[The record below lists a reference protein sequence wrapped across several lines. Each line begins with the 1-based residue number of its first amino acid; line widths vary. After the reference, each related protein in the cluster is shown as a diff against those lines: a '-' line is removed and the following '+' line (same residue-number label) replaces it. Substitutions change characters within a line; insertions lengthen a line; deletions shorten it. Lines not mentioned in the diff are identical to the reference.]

1 MISGILSGLQA
12 VADPGLLLAIAV
24 AVIFA
29 QFVAAMPGLGGA
41 FLLAV
46 ILPFLYGMDPLM
58 AIAIMVAA
66 TATDGTGNTVTSVV
80 FGVPGSPTGVAS
92 VFDGY
97 PMAQRGE
104 AGRAIGAGV
113 GASVMGGVI
122 GAMLLAVLI
131 PVVRPIVLAIGGPE
145 FFILVIV
152 ALYAIAYVREEALM
166 KGLLSAGMGLA
177 LAFVGMEGSSGV
189 ARYTFGQLYLWDG
202 LQIVPFMI
210 GLFAIS
216 EMMELLRRGGTIAQV
231 DAGLETNTSGAWEGV
246 KDAVRHWRATVQSS
260 AIGLGV
266 GVLPGLGGSAA
277 QFMAYAQTARTS
289 KNPDP
294 PFGQGNVQGVIAAD
308 AATNSKDGGSLVPT
322 LAFGIPGSSSM
333 AILLAALVTFGVQPG
348 PGMLEDRLDVLWMII
363 FVLVIANIFAA
374 AVVLSVTR
382 VFVKLT
388 YLRAAVIA
396 PAVLVISMFGSYATT
411 RHIGD
416 VATAIAL
423 GFVGYFMKKYGY
435 SRATFVI
442 GFVLAPLLEHY
453 FQQSLQ
459 IFGPTF
465 LLQRPIA
472 LGLLGA
478 MLLSVIWSIVKAQ
491 LRGRR
496 RVRTTAPPGADVT
509 DGDGTSSGGRDLDDV
524 RSGRDDGP
532 Q

>member
-1 MISGILSGLQA
+1 MLSGMLA
-12 VADPGLLLAIAV
+12 GLEALADPGILV
-24 AVIFA
+24 AVMVAVVFA

-58 AIAIMVAA
+58 AIAVMVGA
-66 TATDGTGNTVTSVV
+66 TVTDGTGNTVTSVV

-113 GASVMGGVI
+113 GASVIGGII
-122 GAMLLAVLI
+122 GAVLLAVLI

-177 LAFVGMEGSSGV
+177 LAFIGMEPSSGIT
-189 ARYTFGQLYLWDG
+189 RYTFGQLYLWEG

-216 EMMELLRRGGTIAQV
+216 EMMELLRRGGTIAQT
-231 DAGLETNTSGAWEGV
+231 DPGQETNTSGAWEGV

-260 AIGLGV
+260 VIGLGV
-266 GVLPGLGGSAA
+266 GILPGLGGSAA
-277 QFMAYAQTARTS
+277 QFMAYAQVARTS

-294 PFGQGNVQGVIAAD
+294 PFGQGNVEGVIAAD

-333 AILLAALVTFGVQPG
+333 AILLAALITFGVQPG
-348 PGMLEDRLDVLWMII
+348 PGMLEDRLDVLWMIV
-363 FVLVIANIFAA
+363 FVLVFANIWAA

-388 YLRAAVIA
+388 YLRAAIVA
-396 PAVLVISMFGSYATT
+396 PAVLVISMFGSYAST
-411 RHIGD
+411 RHLGD
-416 VATAIAL
+416 VITAIAL

-472 LGLLGA
+472 LGLLVA
-478 MLLSVIWSIVKAQ
+478 MLLSVIWSIAKSRLEARRNA
-491 LRGRR
+491 RGHGNAH
-496 RVRTTAPPGADVT
+496 VDTSDDLPGSTTDASPDEART
-509 DGDGTSSGGRDLDDV
+509 GRD
-524 RSGRDDGP
+524 
-532 Q
+532 QE